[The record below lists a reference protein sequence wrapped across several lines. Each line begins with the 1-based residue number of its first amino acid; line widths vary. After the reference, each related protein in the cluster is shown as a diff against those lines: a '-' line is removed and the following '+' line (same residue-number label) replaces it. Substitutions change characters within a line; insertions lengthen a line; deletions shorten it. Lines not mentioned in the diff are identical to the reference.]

1 MNFSKKHSEL
11 DQRLKDAG
19 MNTKGISDD
28 RTQQEIRHSK
38 HGRTEEQEKYF
49 KK

>member
-1 MNFSKKHSEL
+1 
-11 DQRLKDAG
+11 

-38 HGRTEEQEKYF
+38 HGRTEEQEKIF
-49 KK
+49 KKQKQKDQNSRNKKDHE